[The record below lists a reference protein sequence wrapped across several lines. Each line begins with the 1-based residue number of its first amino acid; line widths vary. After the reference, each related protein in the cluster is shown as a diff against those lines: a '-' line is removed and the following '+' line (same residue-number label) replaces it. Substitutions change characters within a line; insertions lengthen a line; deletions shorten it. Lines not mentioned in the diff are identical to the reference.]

1 LFRAFLGYNKAE
13 IDNLSI
19 QEYIDSSI
27 MLTETLKLMHA
38 PFQKQD
44 N

>member
-1 LFRAFLGYNKAE
+1 MP
-13 IDNLSI
+13 I

-44 N
+44 D